1 MANPTIARSL
11 LIVSFVTLLLQ
22 GCSRQMVAYDYDP
35 AIDFVAFKSYSWLK
49 REPTTSSDPRVSNDL
64 LRERIVRNID
74 AALQRK
80 NYVKVGSDKADFLVA
95 YQIGIEKRTDVDTV
109 RTGVG
114 FGYRFWDV
122 GFQTD
127 TIVREYNQVSLYIDV
142 IDPNTRKLIWR
153 GIREYRYSSGGT
165 VAERDARIQALV
177 TEILNGFPP
186 LK

>member
-1 MANPTIARSL
+1 MANLAIARSL
-11 LIVSFVTLLLQ
+11 LFVGFLALLLQ
-22 GCSRQMVAYDYDP
+22 GCSRQLVSYDYDP

-49 REPTTSSDPRVSNDL
+49 REPTTSTDPRVSNDL
-64 LRERIVRNID
+64 LRERIIRSID
-74 AALQRK
+74 GALKRK
-80 NYVKVGSDKADFLVA
+80 NYVKTGADKADFLIA

-109 RTGVG
+109 RTGIG

-142 IDPNTRKLIWR
+142 VDPQSKQLIWR

-165 VAERDARIQALV
+165 VAERDARIQTLV